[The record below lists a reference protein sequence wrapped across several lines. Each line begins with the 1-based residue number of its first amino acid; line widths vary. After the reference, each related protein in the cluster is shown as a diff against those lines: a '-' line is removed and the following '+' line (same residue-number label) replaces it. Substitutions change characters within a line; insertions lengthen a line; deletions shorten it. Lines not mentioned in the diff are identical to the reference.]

1 MTLVRKF
8 LCALSLLAVVPVS
21 SSAAAG
27 FPEKPIY
34 WVVPWA
40 AGGASDTVGRIVA
53 ERLGETLKQSVIVDN
68 RPGAG
73 GNIGTEIVA
82 RAAPDGYTLV
92 QLTDATTI
100 SPGLYPA
107 LKYDPVKAFAPVTLI
122 ATGPHVLVANPQSPV
137 KSMADLVSMAK
148 ASPGTLNYATA
159 GIGSAQHLA
168 VEMFKRT
175 AGVQLNHV
183 PYKGGAPA
191 LVDVL
196 GGQVPIGVF
205 GLAPALPHIKSGKLR
220 AIAVT
225 SATRS
230 PVLPDVPTVAESGFP
245 GFSSVQWFGVAAPAG
260 TPAEVIAKL
269 NQGVVNV
276 LKEPQVIDRLNAL
289 GAQVVAD
296 TSTQFSQYIQQDT
309 ERWTGIIK
317 DSGIRL
323 E

>member
-175 AGVQLNHV
+175 AGVQLTHV

-191 LVDVL
+191 MVDVL

-260 TPAEVIAKL
+260 TPAEVITKL

-296 TSTQFSQYIQQDT
+296 TSKQFSQYIQQDT